1 MRHPRSLVAGVAG
14 ALAFA
19 AAPLAS
25 PLTAQAAAPAAPLFE
40 VVPYGG
46 YMIFGDF
53 LKGPVGTSLSNTNG
67 YVVGAQL
74 GFKVTPQVA
83 IVGNV
88 AYASSDLEV
97 GLPILGGQDVGD
109 SKTLLYDAGVQLS
122 VPTRS
127 AGTVAV
133 SPFIQAGI
141 GAVRYDVSAAGLL
154 QADATNLAFNAGI
167 GADVMF
173 GPSFGL
179 RLMAKDYI
187 GRFDVE
193 EATSFGVVQGETSHN
208 FALSVGLKLA
218 F

>member
-1 MRHPRSLVAGVAG
+1 MPQPRSLVAGLAG
-14 ALAFA
+14 ALVFA
-19 AAPLAS
+19 AAPLLS
-25 PLTAQAAAPAAPLFE
+25 PAMAQAPVAANPIIE

-53 LKGPVGTSLSNTNG
+53 LKGPIGTSLSNTNG
-67 YVVGAQL
+67 YLFGAQL
-74 GFKVTPQVA
+74 GLKVTPQVA

-122 VPTRS
+122 VPMRT

-133 SPFIQAGI
+133 SPFVQAGI
-141 GAVRYDVSAAGLL
+141 GAARYDVSAAGFFD
-154 QADATNLAFNAGI
+154 ANATNLAFNAGI

-187 GRFDVE
+187 GKFDVE
-193 EATSFGVVQGETSHN
+193 EATSFGVVEGETSHSI
-208 FALSVGLKLA
+208 ALTVGLKLA